1 MGSLTTEVTE
11 PQGAIKRGFAYFVR
25 VILFGRAPYAPP
37 KNFEAHSASLMRP
50 RSRIQSSTL
59 MWLNNRTQSQF
70 KRNSTGLQ
78 SQETGK
84 LSA

>member
-37 KNFEAHSASLMRP
+37 KNFEALMRP

>member
-11 PQGAIKRGFAYFVR
+11 PQGAIKRGFAYF
-25 VILFGRAPYAPP
+25 AH
-37 KNFEAHSASLMRP
+37 FEAHSASLMRP